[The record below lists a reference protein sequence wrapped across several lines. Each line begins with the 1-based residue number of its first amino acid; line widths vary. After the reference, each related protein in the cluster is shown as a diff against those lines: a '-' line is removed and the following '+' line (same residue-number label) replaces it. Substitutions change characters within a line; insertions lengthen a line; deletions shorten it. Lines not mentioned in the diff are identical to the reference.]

1 MDGALEPWR
10 RVVSA
15 PGLASRRSVVTEGDD
30 SQQTGLGG
38 VRSCGLQPR
47 GQLRAA
53 APRRAL
59 DPGPQGPA
67 PGRPQA
73 DDGQVNWSDR
83 SRFATVETAADP
95 LGLSHQGL
103 HHGPCPCHLGV
114 GVVVDTPRHRRAVLL
129 RPDVALDAPTR
140 SRDDKARCPLE
151 VWGRDAKP
159 WAGLSDGQARSQA
172 HRAVHFKARW
182 ACEPGQARS
191 PSTERAGG
199 IVICQ
204 GEAQTAC
211 RQSASDRPPLC
222 ALSQRASLGHLPSR
236 VRHAGSRWPH
246 DRMGSLNSA

>member
-73 DDGQVNWSDR
+73 DDGQVHWSDR
-83 SRFATVETAADP
+83 SRFATVETAAAP

-129 RPDVALDAPTR
+129 RPDVARDAPTR
-140 SRDDKARCPLE
+140 SRDAKARCPLE
-151 VWGRDAKP
+151 FWGRDAKP

-182 ACEPGQARS
+182 TAVSLAKLAARQQSGQAAS
-191 PSTERAGG
+191 SYARARLKRRAVNQPL
-199 IVICQ
+199 I
-204 GEAQTAC
+204 
-211 RQSASDRPPLC
+211 DRLC
-222 ALSQRASLGHLPSR
+222 AH
-236 VRHAGSRWPH
+236 
-246 DRMGSLNSA
+246 